1 MKRTGCVGLYREQ
14 NHGKYWSWSWI
25 TQVLKS
31 VNFNQ
36 VTYEF
41 MPRLL
46 NLTPRSRDCLR
57 ASRFCFHFY

>member
-25 TQVLKS
+25 TQVLTS

-57 ASRFCFHFY
+57 ASRFCFHSY